1 MLPALVDKLEA
12 VAVGVKHI
20 AGIVAR
26 IVVEPRRRL
35 AVAGRAGRYCG
46 GIGRVNLSF
55 RVCHEADMRRPAFDH
70 ALPQPEEDAPLAA
83 EALQVRMTRRA
94 ILAVIID
101 AVGDPERRQRL
112 VVEGDRAFDIA
123 DG

>member
-70 ALPQPEEDAPLAA
+70 ALPQPDEDAPLAA
-83 EALQVRMTRRA
+83 EPLTVRMTRLPL
-94 ILAVIID
+94 LAALTA
-101 AVGDPERRQRL
+101 AV
-112 VVEGDRAFDIA
+112 
-123 DG
+123 